1 MIDTTA
7 TRRTVPDWP
16 PATGRR
22 VINADLPAEHVQHL
36 DDCARREGCSRSAY
50 LRQVIARDII
60 RLARRQA
67 ATRRGEA

>member
-7 TRRTVPDWP
+7 TRHTVPDWP

-22 VINADLPAEHVQHL
+22 VINTDLPAEHVQHL

-50 LRQVIARDII
+50 LRQVIARDIT